1 MPAGAA
7 HRAENVKSGPG
18 AIRLSPTLFLPS
30 RTVAVHSDPIRE
42 LPYQEGWE
50 ELRRETKSDWA
61 TKWGRVVDNRS
72 VKPSTRG
79 LVAMSAGIAISAA
92 TVVTILIIHSSK
104 NPVNTATVLAGDA
117 AVLALAATLL
127 TVIINWW
134 RKSSQES
141 DREGTSSRISA
152 AADRLAEEMIDEWQ
166 REARRR
172 RIVTP
177 APAAVRWRWLT
188 SGMPLEDASVVPAS
202 GSGPPAIPDSGGRS
216 EVLGSGVVTRLHNEL
231 YAKLPH
237 GRLIVIGEPGAGKT
251 AAMILLLLA
260 ALEYRASRA
269 DEERERVP
277 VPVWLTMG
285 NWDPETTSLRGWAA
299 ERINLDHPALRA
311 RQYGENV
318 ADVLLRSGEVAL
330 FMDGLDEIPEKM
342 RPQAL
347 RRINDEATRIRIVLT
362 SRIKEYQES
371 VSDFTPDNTAVIELQ
386 PVRPAEIERY
396 LLRGQPERHKQQ
408 WQQVAEYI
416 KDNPGSSAALVLD
429 NPPYLSLARDSY
441 ARKDPASL
449 IDPAAFSSAAEL
461 REHLVEQIL
470 VSAYPDERERSS
482 AEWWLAWIA
491 FHMKDGRDL
500 SWWEIPGWIQ
510 RRHLIL
516 AGTINIAL
524 AIWLISIA
532 LANSI
537 SDAYGGGLVSL
548 SYLLPQDLFGLLYAI
563 PIGIV
568 CSIWYARPGR
578 PRTLRPSGRGLA
590 ALLVIPVIIILAFVS
605 TFIAPSFSM
614 TGLLEEPI
622 LGILTIV
629 PAVIAAIAFVR
640 LLGTPVLENPAA
652 TAGDSYYADL
662 RMSNLTRI
670 VIAVAIGLASNVA
683 FQEFDQIVYLIINTA
698 SSGATAFFAAA
709 PISGQSPKVQLAE
722 RILARRY
729 RNRIHFTRFL
739 EAASS
744 VQVLRQAGIVY
755 QFRHAVLPDHLAAT
769 WTTLA
774 TRTPSKR
781 GRAVMR
787 SVRHPATV
795 DKTPPTLRNSPR
807 QVRRKARRRRPCVER
822 LEPGTRAFSPVP
834 HVSTQVGGNPQFG
847 VPCGHGSE
855 RALLRV
861 KSAP

>member
-1 MPAGAA
+1 
-7 HRAENVKSGPG
+7 VK
-18 AIRLSPTLFLPS
+18 L
-30 RTVAVHSDPIRE
+30 
-42 LPYQEGWE
+42 
-50 ELRRETKSDWA
+50 
-61 TKWGRVVDNRS
+61 
-72 VKPSTRG
+72 STRG

-117 AVLALAATLL
+117 GVVALAITLL
-127 TVIINWW
+127 TLIINWW
-134 RKSSQES
+134 RKSPQES
-141 DREGTSSRISA
+141 DTEGTFSHISA

-177 APAAVRWRWLT
+177 AAAAVRWRWLT
-188 SGMPLEDASVVPAS
+188 SGMTLEEASVPPAS
-202 GSGPPAIPDSGGRS
+202 GSGPPAIPDSGGHS

-231 YAKLPH
+231 YAKLSH

-260 ALEYRASRA
+260 ALEYRASRVG
-269 DEERERVP
+269 EERERVP

-285 NWDPETTSLRGWAA
+285 NWNPETTPLREWAA

-311 RQYGENV
+311 HQYGVNA
-318 ADVLLRSGEVAL
+318 ADALLRSGEVAL

-347 RRINDEATRIRIVLT
+347 RRINDEATRTRIVLT
-362 SRIKEYQES
+362 SRIKEYRES

-396 LLRGQPERHKQQ
+396 LLRGQSECHKQQ

-416 KDNPGSSAALVLD
+416 KKNPGSPAASVLD
-429 NPPYLSLARDSY
+429 NPLYLSLARDSY
-441 ARKDPASL
+441 ARNDPASL
-449 IDPAAFSSAAEL
+449 VDPTTFSSAAEL
-461 REHLVEQIL
+461 REHLIEQIL

-491 FHMKDGRDL
+491 FHMKGGRDL

-510 RRHLIL
+510 RRRLIL
-516 AGTINIAL
+516 AGSFNIAL
-524 AIWLISIA
+524 ATWIISIFLVGLIA
-532 LANSI
+532 DGLSV
-537 SDAYGGGLVSL
+537 AYGEGTIPL
-548 SYLLPQDLFGLLYAI
+548 SFLLFQDLFGLLYAI

-568 CSIWYARPGR
+568 CGVWYARPGK

-590 ALLVIPVIIILAFVS
+590 ALLVIPVVIIISFAA
-605 TFIAPSFSM
+605 TFITPFFGGVEYLA
-614 TGLLEEPI
+614 EPV
-622 LGILTIV
+622 LGILAIG
-629 PAVIAAIAFVR
+629 PAVIAAIVFVR

-652 TAGDSYYADL
+652 TAGESYYADL
-662 RMSNLTRI
+662 RMSNLTRM
-670 VIAVAIGLASNVA
+670 VIAVAIGLASNAA
-683 FQEFDQIVYLIINTA
+683 FQVDQVAWLVLNTA
-698 SSGATAFFAAA
+698 SSGITAFFAAA
-709 PISGQSPKVQLAE
+709 PISGQSPKVRLAE

-729 RNRIHFTRFL
+729 RNRIHFARFL
-739 EAASS
+739 EEASS

-755 QFRHAVLPDHLAAT
+755 QFRHAVLQDHLAAT

-774 TRTPSKR
+774 TRTPTRR

-787 SVRHPATV
+787 SLHFPGR
-795 DKTPPTLRNSPR
+795 
-807 QVRRKARRRRPCVER
+807 RRKDAAN
-822 LEPGTRAFSPVP
+822 LA
-834 HVSTQVGGNPQFG
+834 
-847 VPCGHGSE
+847 
-855 RALLRV
+855 
-861 KSAP
+861 